1 MKKLIFVGLLFC
13 LSCNTTDTSETT
25 KQTSELDSL
34 EARAAQLRREITA
47 IEGTDT
53 TSLSIKTTLS
63 MHLRDAQERIDELK
77 GRK

>member
-13 LSCNTTDTSETT
+13 LSCNTTDTSET
-25 KQTSELDSL
+25 KQTTELDSL
-34 EARAAQLRREITA
+34 EARASQLRREITA